1 MEAARV
7 TVTMK
12 DRGKERKYCLTF
24 DEMVRLVSRWD
35 LSKGAV
41 DIAF

>member
-1 MEAARV
+1 MAAVV

-12 DRGKERKYCLTF
+12 DRGKERKYALTF

-35 LSKGAV
+35 PSKGV
-41 DIAF
+41 LDISF